1 MPRKN
6 RGKWFNLCKTC
17 KEVFDNFNNSCCI
30 KFLKMSKEL
39 LYKGKNS
46 FHFVILLFNVRYF
59 YLQLHITIE
68 E

>member
-1 MPRKN
+1 MPRKK

-17 KEVFDNFNNSCCI
+17 KEVLDNFNNSCSI

-46 FHFVILLFNVRYF
+46 FHNIFLLYKRQMIN
-59 YLQLHITIE
+59 LQTYYTI
-68 E
+68 